1 MPWTF
6 LFVVHVQYFIL
17 GIFKEQVIIFVNE
30 RVNNM
35 SDIKN
40 AYDQIMDFMSNET
53 EKTLLLRGIADKEKH
68 QALLKALNA
77 NGNLK
82 GLINLIHTSKDGMEN
97 FFRWA
102 ELYQVKV
109 PKKYGQAMKLS
120 NLTIFFDN
128 LTTKSSSDKYDDY
141 AFDFMIVWPIQS
153 VTKNEKEIQMLKEMA
168 ERQKTKKIIYL
179 TIKEPWYNPD
189 SLDSIVDRVIKLD
202 CENDDPKEYQRILA
216 AYEDDMKRRKY

>member
-1 MPWTF
+1 
-6 LFVVHVQYFIL
+6 
-17 GIFKEQVIIFVNE
+17 
-30 RVNNM
+30 M
-35 SDIKN
+35 SDVKN
-40 AYDQIMDFMSNET
+40 AYNQIIDFLNNET

-77 NGNLK
+77 QGNLK

-102 ELYQVKV
+102 ELYKVNV
-109 PKKYGQAMKLS
+109 PKKYGQGMKLS

-128 LTTKSSSDKYDDY
+128 LTTKSSSDKYDNY

-189 SLDSIVDRVIKLD
+189 SLDPIVDRVIKLD

-216 AYEDDMKRRKY
+216 AHEEDMKRRY

>member
-1 MPWTF
+1 
-6 LFVVHVQYFIL
+6 
-17 GIFKEQVIIFVNE
+17 
-30 RVNNM
+30 M
-35 SDIKN
+35 SDVKN
-40 AYDQIMDFMSNET
+40 AYDEIIDFLNNET

-77 NGNLK
+77 LGNLK
-82 GLINLIHTSKDGMEN
+82 GLINLIHTSKHGMEN

-102 ELYQVKV
+102 ELYKVNV
-109 PKKYGQAMKLS
+109 PKKYGQGMKLS

-128 LTTKSSSDKYDDY
+128 LTTKSSSDKYDNY

-189 SLDSIVDRVIKLD
+189 SLDPIVDRVIKLD

-216 AYEDDMKRRKY
+216 AYEEDMKRRY

>member
-1 MPWTF
+1 
-6 LFVVHVQYFIL
+6 
-17 GIFKEQVIIFVNE
+17 
-30 RVNNM
+30 M
-35 SDIKN
+35 SDVKN
-40 AYDQIMDFMSNET
+40 AYDQIMDFMGNET

-77 NGNLK
+77 QGNLK

-102 ELYQVKV
+102 ELYKVNV
-109 PKKYGQAMKLS
+109 PKKYGQGMKLS

-128 LTTKSSSDKYDDY
+128 LTTKNSSDKYNDY
-141 AFDFMIVWPIQS
+141 AFDFMIVWPVQS

-168 ERQKTKKIIYL
+168 KRQRTKKIIFL
-179 TIKEPWYNPD
+179 TLKEPWYNPD
-189 SLDSIVDRVIKLD
+189 SFETFVDRVIKLD

-216 AYEDDMKRRKY
+216 AYEEDMKRRGY

>member
-1 MPWTF
+1 
-6 LFVVHVQYFIL
+6 
-17 GIFKEQVIIFVNE
+17 
-30 RVNNM
+30 M
-35 SDIKN
+35 SDVKN
-40 AYDQIMDFMSNET
+40 AYDQIIDFLNNET

-77 NGNLK
+77 QGNLK
-82 GLINLIHTSKDGMEN
+82 GLINLIHTTKDGMEN

-102 ELYQVKV
+102 ELYKVNV
-109 PKKYGQAMKLS
+109 PKKYGQGMKLS

-128 LTTKSSSDKYDDY
+128 LTTKSSSDKYDNY

-216 AYEDDMKRRKY
+216 AYEEDMKRRY

>member
-1 MPWTF
+1 
-6 LFVVHVQYFIL
+6 
-17 GIFKEQVIIFVNE
+17 
-30 RVNNM
+30 M
-35 SDIKN
+35 SDVKN
-40 AYDQIMDFMSNET
+40 AYNQIIDFLNNET

-77 NGNLK
+77 QGNLK
-82 GLINLIHTSKDGMEN
+82 GLINLIHTTKDGMEN

-102 ELYQVKV
+102 ELYKVNV
-109 PKKYGQAMKLS
+109 PKKYGQGMKLS

-128 LTTKSSSDKYDDY
+128 LTTKGNSEKYDNY
-141 AFDFMIVWPIQS
+141 EFDFMIIWPIQS

-168 ERQKTKKIIYL
+168 ERQRTKKIIYL

-216 AYEDDMKRRKY
+216 AYEEDMKRSY

>member
-1 MPWTF
+1 MF
-6 LFVVHVQYFIL
+6 DV
-17 GIFKEQVIIFVNE
+17 
-30 RVNNM
+30 
-35 SDIKN
+35 KN
-40 AYDQIMDFMSNET
+40 AYDQIIDFLSNET

-77 NGNLK
+77 KGNLK
-82 GLINLIHTSKDGMEN
+82 GLINLIHTAKDGIEN

-102 ELYQVKV
+102 ELYKV
-109 PKKYGQAMKLS
+109 NVLKKYGQGMKLS

-128 LTTKSSSDKYDDY
+128 LTTKSNSAKYDNY
-141 AFDFMIVWPIQS
+141 AFDFMVIWPIQS

-189 SLDSIVDRVIKLD
+189 SLDPIVDRVIKLD

-216 AYEDDMKRRKY
+216 AYEEDMKRRY

>member
-1 MPWTF
+1 
-6 LFVVHVQYFIL
+6 
-17 GIFKEQVIIFVNE
+17 
-30 RVNNM
+30 M

-40 AYDQIMDFMSNET
+40 AYDQIVDFLNNET

-77 NGNLK
+77 QGEMK
-82 GLINLIHTSKDGMEN
+82 GLINLIHTSKSGMED

-102 ELYQVKV
+102 ELYKVKV
-109 PKKYGQAMKLS
+109 PKKYGQGMKLS
-120 NLTIFFDN
+120 NLKIFFDN
-128 LTTKSSSDKYDDY
+128 LTTKSNSDKYDDY

-189 SLDSIVDRVIKLD
+189 SLETIVDRAIKLD
-202 CENDDPKEYQRILA
+202 CENDDPIEYQRILA
-216 AYEDDMKRRKY
+216 AYEKDMNRRGY

>member
-1 MPWTF
+1 M
-6 LFVVHVQYFIL
+6 
-17 GIFKEQVIIFVNE
+17 
-30 RVNNM
+30 NNM
-35 SDIKN
+35 SDVKN
-40 AYDQIMDFMSNET
+40 AYDQIIDFLNNET

-68 QALLKALNA
+68 QALLKALNSQ
-77 NGNLK
+77 GNLK
-82 GLINLIHTSKDGMEN
+82 GLINLIHTTKDGMDN

-102 ELYQVKV
+102 ELYKVNV
-109 PKKYGQAMKLS
+109 PKKYGQGMKLS

-128 LTTKSSSDKYDDY
+128 LTTKGNSEKYDNY
-141 AFDFMIVWPIQS
+141 EFDFMIIWPIQS

-189 SLDSIVDRVIKLD
+189 SLDPIVDRVIKLD

-216 AYEDDMKRRKY
+216 AYEEDMKRRY